1 MKNYSSGGFTLV
13 EMMVV
18 LLVIT
23 SMMMIAT
30 PFYHQSLGN
39 RQAEVFMEEL
49 EQNIQY
55 YQLYAMVHQVNVGIH
70 PFNSPGP
77 GYHVRVN
84 GLIVETVRAPPEI
97 AGIRNLNS
105 GHFFLNFSSRG
116 GLNNHM
122 TMEIS
127 RTDSDK
133 TYRVIFQII
142 RGRFHINEIG

>member
-1 MKNYSSGGFTLV
+1 MKSYSTGGFTLF

-18 LLVIT
+18 LLILT

-39 RQAEVFMEEL
+39 RHAEAFMEEL

-55 YQLYAMVHQVNVGIH
+55 YQLYAMVHQVSVGIH
-70 PFNSPGP
+70 PFNSPAP

-84 GLIVETVRAPPEI
+84 GGLVKTVFAPVEI
-97 AGIRNLNS
+97 ARIRNVNTGPFYLI
-105 GHFFLNFSSRG
+105 FSSRG

-127 RTDSDK
+127 RSDSDQ
-133 TYRVIFQII
+133 TYRVVFQII
-142 RGRFHINEIG
+142 RGRFHIYENR